1 VNSIGGFLLGEAGN
15 ATPEDLRIIVDVSPG
30 AALWLSQAVEPYMRQ
45 RGSGAIVHVPA
56 RSGTDP
62 TAGMAAYSLSNA
74 APSHL
79 VRILD
84 LELRPHGI
92 RVTAVASQLLDTS
105 RNRTVFPAE
114 VLARCPAG
122 SGREHHRLPR
132 QQPRRTPSA
141 VRSCQPTAPGPAAS
155 HPAIFPC
162 IRFVLGGNN
171 DVIYEPPL
179 VPRPRRGARRRPRGR
194 FAGRGGPHRP
204 GICRRP
210 ARLRADPPS
219 ALGPAV
225 NEQGYFV
232 GRVEKNL
239 YWVTDSAYQAAFLTT
254 RDGVVLF
261 DAPPSIGHNLQRAID
276 QTAAENGVSNKVTH
290 LVYSHHHADHIGG
303 SSLFGK
309 HVVRIGQ
316 VQAKQLLASENDP
329 ARPVPDVTFETK
341 HTLNVG
347 GERVNLAWHGT
358 NHTPDN
364 SYIHFPDHD
373 TLMLVD
379 IFLPRWV
386 PFDSFNLNE
395 DVPGSIAAPDTAMAY
410 PWKYFIGGH
419 MGRLGTRTDMVL
431 YRQYVND
438 IINGVKKALATVDPT
453 PYFAKYGNNVWAA
466 SQQYLAA
473 VVAYA
478 SGPVIKKY
486 LGVLAA
492 ADVYTASTTFAILE
506 SVRLDLGV
514 GSQVHA

>member
-1 VNSIGGFLLGEAGN
+1 MSSVNRRSFLA
-15 ATPEDLRIIVDVSPG
+15 RG
-30 AALWLSQAVEPYMRQ
+30 AALAAVP
-45 RGSGAIVHVPA
+45 
-56 RSGTDP
+56 
-62 TAGMAAYSLSNA
+62 
-74 APSHL
+74 
-79 VRILD
+79 
-84 LELRPHGI
+84 
-92 RVTAVASQLLDTS
+92 AVASLAVEGLTGRASADT
-105 RNRTVFPAE
+105 
-114 VLARCPAG
+114 
-122 SGREHHRLPR
+122 LPDY
-132 QQPRRTPSA
+132 
-141 VRSCQPTAPGPAAS
+141 AP
-155 HPAIFPC
+155 I
-162 IRFVLGGNN
+162 
-171 DVIYEPPL
+171 
-179 VPRPRRGARRRPRGR
+179 
-194 FAGRGGPHRP
+194 
-204 GICRRP
+204 
-210 ARLRADPPS
+210 PPS

-225 NEQGYFV
+225 NKQGYFV

-276 QTAAENGVSNKVTH
+276 QIAAENGVSNKVTH

-303 SSLFGK
+303 SSLFGTD
-309 HVVRIGQ
+309 VVRIGQ

-410 PWKYFIGGH
+410 PWRHFIGGH
-419 MGRLGTRTDMVL
+419 MGRLGTRADMVL
-431 YRQYVND
+431 YQQYVND
-438 IINGVKKALATVDPT
+438 IIDGVTKALATVDPT

-506 SVRLDLGV
+506 SVRLDLGA
-514 GSQVHA
+514 GSQVHP